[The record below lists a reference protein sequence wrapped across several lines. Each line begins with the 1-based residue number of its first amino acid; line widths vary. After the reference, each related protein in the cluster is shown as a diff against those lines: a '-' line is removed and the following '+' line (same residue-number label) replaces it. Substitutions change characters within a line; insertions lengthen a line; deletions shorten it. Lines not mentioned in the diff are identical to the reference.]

1 MTLADTLSRLP
12 NPKDKGAVE
21 LDLRVDGIEMT
32 TAEVHRC
39 DIDLINFSQRK
50 QHQLRYQTARY
61 PIMNVLM
68 ETIIQGW
75 PDSIKDLPTDV
86 RVFWSFRDE
95 LAVEDGIIFKV
106 LIPESL
112 RADILA
118 QLHQSHQGIE
128 KTQLLAREGV
138 YWPNTVS
145 YTHLTLPTIDDV

>member
-39 DIDLINFSQRK
+39 DIDLVNLSQRK
-50 QHQLRYQTARY
+50 QHQLRDQTARD
-61 PIMNVLM
+61 PTMNAHM

-86 RVFWSFRDE
+86 RDFWSFRDE
-95 LAVEDGIIFKV
+95 LAVEDAIIFKEKQV
-106 LIPESL
+106 FITESL

-118 QLHQSHQGIE
+118 KLYQSQQGIE

-138 YWPNTVS
+138 YLS
-145 YTHLTLPTIDDV
+145 LIHISEPTRR